1 MTERRA
7 AAMRM
12 IPKRP
17 RDTGSH
23 AEKRMFEP
31 LAGARPGHGTE
42 ARIRAALG
50 D

>member
-1 MTERRA
+1 
-7 AAMRM
+7 MRM

-17 RDTGSH
+17 RDTGGQ

-31 LAGARPGHGTE
+31 LAGARPGHGTV

>member
-1 MTERRA
+1 
-7 AAMRM
+7 MRM
-12 IPKRP
+12 IPNRP

-31 LAGARPGHGTE
+31 LAGARPGHRTE
-42 ARIRAALG
+42 AKTRAALG